1 MEMRLASNW
10 LCCNSLGPGPLPREP
25 TALSRVLLPGCSGSG
40 REQKKKLHWQILVP
54 HCRCGSAMICR
65 TVFGGLDWKCGL
77 DGQHWGL
84 YCFGLLAVVRGG
96 RFPGGLDVTST
107 ATTELFSLQS

>member
-1 MEMRLASNW
+1 
-10 LCCNSLGPGPLPREP
+10 
-25 TALSRVLLPGCSGSG
+25 
-40 REQKKKLHWQILVP
+40 
-54 HCRCGSAMICR
+54 MICR